1 MPRRGATLTF
11 PEKSGI
17 LQPGFP
23 EAFMAKDDDAYTPHK
38 PVDRD
43 HAEEHGRSDEEEDPH
58 ARYPGYE
65 AFLADLGTPN
75 TGRW

>member
-1 MPRRGATLTF
+1 MLR
-11 PEKSGI
+11 
-17 LQPGFP
+17 
-23 EAFMAKDDDAYTPHK
+23 DDDAYAPHK

-65 AFLADLGTPN
+65 AFLADLHTPN